1 MTQSMIK
8 EIALPPN
15 TGKLRRCP
23 FERCNRIR
31 QRRFTVDGDERM
43 KMIWHQKHQ
52 FQIPT
57 SAIVVE
63 LSSSENLFRDL
74 FMAKLISSLWLAANR
89 NEIRRAESTG
99 EMNRVIQRFS
109 EERLRFSRL
118 RRRTHRMAIE
128 VNRRYPIIA

>member
-1 MTQSMIK
+1 
-8 EIALPPN
+8 
-15 TGKLRRCP
+15 
-23 FERCNRIR
+23 
-31 QRRFTVDGDERM
+31 
-43 KMIWHQKHQ
+43 MIWHQKHQ

-118 RRRTHRMAIE
+118 RGRTHRMAIE